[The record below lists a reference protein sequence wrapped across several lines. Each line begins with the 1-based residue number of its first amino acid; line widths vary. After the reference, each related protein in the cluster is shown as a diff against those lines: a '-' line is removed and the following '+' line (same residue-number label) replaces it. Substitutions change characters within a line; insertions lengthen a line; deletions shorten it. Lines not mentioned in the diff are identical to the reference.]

1 MLFILHQVNCQN
13 AFGAGFAG
21 YLNEV
26 AYTPK
31 LAYHEYMNECIANG
45 SKNLA
50 LGTICEVPFINEG
63 CGTDFTIVHVFGQQY
78 YGNSRKTGKC
88 YTIYAKVEQAL
99 AEFRRKHPNDEAIC
113 PRYMGCG
120 LAGGD
125 WNRYSEILAKYN
137 ITPYDDIHITIRD
150 TGYGDESAWSVDY
163 HNSEKRVDGKKTSH
177 RPSNLNTPPVIEI
190 REITDTSAENIIAH
204 EHCYINYDEHVNYIR
219 HRAPISAETYRMAEA
234 YSYALNKLNLTIE
247 DLDRY
252 FVGYEYP
259 LNEAEQAYDTWRRD
273 AINLLVNKFLKAS
286 K

>member
-45 SKNLA
+45 SKNSA

-137 ITPYDDIHITIRD
+137 ITPYDDIRITIRD

-163 HNSEKRVDGKKTSH
+163 HNKAEKDYKFINVNGK
-177 RPSNLNTPPVIEI
+177 
-190 REITDTSAENIIAH
+190 
-204 EHCYINYDEHVNYIR
+204 YIR
-219 HRAPISAETYRMAEA
+219 
-234 YSYALNKLNLTIE
+234 
-247 DLDRY
+247 
-252 FVGYEYP
+252 
-259 LNEAEQAYDTWRRD
+259 
-273 AINLLVNKFLKAS
+273 KAS